1 MKSATSSRYARN
13 VIEKKAR
20 LTESWRLKN
29 GDTLA
34 VWEIGDDGKQ
44 IGTGRT
50 AIVNVGNRTVLFISL
65 DDGTEIK
72 LVR

>member
-1 MKSATSSRYARN
+1 MPGKPGRSGGKRQGAGRP
-13 VIEKKAR
+13 V
-20 LTESWRLKN
+20 ESWRLKN

>member
-1 MKSATSSRYARN
+1 MAGAKGRSGGTRTGAGRP
-13 VIEKKAR
+13 V
-20 LTESWRLKN
+20 ESWRLKN

-34 VWEIGDDGKQ
+34 VWETGDDGKQ
-44 IGTGRT
+44 IGTGRM
-50 AIVNVGNRTVLFISL
+50 AIVNIGSRTVLYISL

>member
-1 MKSATSSRYARN
+1 MTGKPKRSGGARPGAGRP
-13 VIEKKAR
+13 V
-20 LTESWRLKN
+20 ESWRLRN

-44 IGTGRT
+44 IGMGRIAT
-50 AIVNVGNRTVLFISL
+50 VNVRSRTVLYISL

>member
-1 MKSATSSRYARN
+1 MTGKPGRSGGARPGAGRP
-13 VIEKKAR
+13 V
-20 LTESWRLKN
+20 ESWRLRN

-34 VWEIGDDGKQ
+34 VWEIDDDGKQ
-44 IGTGRT
+44 VGAGRT
-50 AIVNVGNRTVLFISL
+50 AIVNVGSRIVLYITL